1 MTADNKRIYNKEYTG
16 DDTIP
21 AFIAFCIE
29 QYKVYKNISGERAMR
44 ILSEAGILE
53 YLEEHYDTLHLES
66 PQWILQD
73 IDELV
78 KSKVLIK

>member
-1 MTADNKRIYNKEYTG
+1 MTVDNKRIYNKEYTG

-29 QYKVYKNISGERAMR
+29 QYKVYKNISGEHAMR

-66 PQWILQD
+66 TQWILRD
-73 IDELV
+73 MDELV
-78 KSKVLIK
+78 KSKALIK